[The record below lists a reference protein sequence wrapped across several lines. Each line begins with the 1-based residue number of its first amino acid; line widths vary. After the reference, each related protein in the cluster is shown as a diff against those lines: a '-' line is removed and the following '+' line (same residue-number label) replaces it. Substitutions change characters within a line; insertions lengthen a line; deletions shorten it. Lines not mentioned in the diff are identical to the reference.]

1 MSVGGTVFLALT
13 ATLVSAFH
21 GGVVYIAAGRLLP
34 GTTFVRGL
42 LLGAALLCVF
52 GTAIIDPTNRDF
64 VSTPSS
70 SPAP

>member
-1 MSVGGTVFLALT
+1 
-13 ATLVSAFH
+13 
-21 GGVVYIAAGRLLP
+21 VYIAAGRLLP